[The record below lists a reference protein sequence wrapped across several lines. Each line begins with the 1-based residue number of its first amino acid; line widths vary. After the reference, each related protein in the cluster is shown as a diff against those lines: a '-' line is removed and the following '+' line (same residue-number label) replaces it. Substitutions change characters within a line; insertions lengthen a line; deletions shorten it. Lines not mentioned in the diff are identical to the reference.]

1 MNNDNDE
8 RLLLMLKAVQA
19 LFEHEARLFKE
30 TIPDQTSPMSPMNA
44 FVLGKS
50 EAYDTS
56 AKIVLTL
63 IELFDPYTPNH
74 AIPESKFE
82 RPKNQT
88 APLSNSPEI
97 R

>member
-1 MNNDNDE
+1 MNDQDE
-8 RLLLMLKAVQA
+8 RLMLMLKAVQA
-19 LFEHEARLFKE
+19 LFEREARLFKE

-50 EAYDTS
+50 EAYDS
-56 AKIVLTL
+56 AAKILMTL
-63 IELFDPYTPNH
+63 IELFDPFAPNNH
-74 AIPESKFE
+74 AQPESKYE